1 MVVLYNCIPP
11 PIPRS
16 AELDILMTDLE
27 RANQRAA
34 SAEKQIETLSQSTS
48 SQVTSA
54 PDKVGGATVLYTL
67 CTILVPLVGVLR

>member
-1 MVVLYNCIPP
+1 
-11 PIPRS
+11 
-16 AELDILMTDLE
+16 MTDLE

-54 PDKVGGATVLYTL
+54 PDKVGGATVFYTL
-67 CTILVPLVGVLR
+67 YAIHVPL

>member
-1 MVVLYNCIPP
+1 
-11 PIPRS
+11 
-16 AELDILMTDLE
+16 MTDLE

-67 CTILVPLVGVLR
+67 YAIHVPLQVSSDNVELELELQARDKEVSLNL